1 MSKKVLGIILIVVG
15 VLIVAVVVLSGT
27 LHLPA
32 SLFTVHK
39 KMAEIVV
46 GIIAL
51 VAGLAL
57 IFMKGAK
64 AEVVK
69 KE

>member
-1 MSKKVLGIILIVVG
+1 MSKKVLGIILVVVG
-15 VLIVAVVVLSGT
+15 VLIFAAVVFAGT

-39 KMAEIVV
+39 KVAEAIV
-46 GIIAL
+46 GGIAL
-51 VAGLAL
+51 IAGLVL
-57 IFMKGAK
+57 IFMKGSS

>member
-39 KMAEIVV
+39 KWP
-46 GIIAL
+46 
-51 VAGLAL
+51 
-57 IFMKGAK
+57 KS
-64 AEVVK
+64 
-69 KE
+69 

>member
-1 MSKKVLGIILIVVG
+1 MSKKVLGIILVVVG
-15 VLIVAVVVLSGT
+15 VLIVVAVVLSGT

-32 SLFTVHK
+32 SLFTAHK
-39 KMAEIVV
+39 KMAETVV
-46 GIIAL
+46 GVIAM

-57 IFMKGAK
+57 IFMKGGK
-64 AEVVK
+64 AEVAK

>member
-51 VAGLAL
+51 GAGLAL

>member
-1 MSKKVLGIILIVVG
+1 MSKKVLGIILVVVG

-32 SLFTVHK
+32 SLFTTHK
-39 KMAEIVV
+39 KIAEAVV
-46 GIIAL
+46 GVIVLI
-51 VAGLAL
+51 AGLAL
-57 IFMKGAK
+57 TFMKGGT
-64 AEVVK
+64 AEEVK